1 MKRTLL
7 ILVILAAVAAGVIF
21 AFLEMRKEVAMEMQG
36 EAPLVP
42 ESRIHRSPTGEV
54 VVSLDAETQKRIA
67 LATVPVVATNFSAE
81 LRGYA
86 RVLDPGPLAALMADL
101 ASAEAAS
108 SASSNELKRA
118 RTLFAQ
124 DQNVS
129 GRTLE
134 QAEAAARRDQIALAS
149 LRAKLMVTFGKP
161 LAERTD
167 LSALVLNLGALDAA
181 LVRVELPVGAELK
194 TAPASVRLFSLG
206 DSSHSIQAQ
215 LIGAAP
221 SVEPQT
227 QGEAFLFLARV
238 GTVRLVPG
246 QSLTALIPVSGEA
259 RPGVLVPAGAVLRAE
274 GRLWVY
280 VQSGETNFVRRSL
293 ATDQPVNGAWFV
305 TNGVSASER
314 VVITGA
320 QTLLSEEFK
329 SNIPVL
335 AD

>member
-7 ILVILAAVAAGVIF
+7 ILVILAALAAGLIF
-21 AFLEMRKEVAMEMQG
+21 AFLEMRKEVAMEMQDD
-36 EAPLVP
+36 APVVP
-42 ESRIHRSPTGEV
+42 EWRIHRSPTGEV

-67 LATVPVVATNFSAE
+67 LVTAPVVPTNFSAE

-86 RVLDPGPLAALMADL
+86 RVLDPSPLVALMADI
-101 ASAEAAS
+101 ASAEAAL

-134 QAEAAARRDQIALAS
+134 QADAAARRDQIALAS
-149 LRAKLMVTFGKP
+149 LRTKLMVTFGKS
-161 LAERTD
+161 LAERSD
-167 LSALVLNLGALDAA
+167 LSALAQSLAAFDRA
-181 LVRVELPVGAELK
+181 LVRIELPTGMDLK
-194 TAPASVRLFSLG
+194 APPARARLLSLD
-206 DSSHSIQAQ
+206 DSSSPIEAQ

-221 SVEPQT
+221 FVEPQT
-227 QGEAFLFLARV
+227 QGQAFLFLANA
-238 GTVRLVPG
+238 GAGRLVPG
-246 QSLTALIPVSGEA
+246 QSLTAFIAVSGEA

-280 VQSGETNFVRRSL
+280 VQSGETNFVRRVV
-293 ATDQPVNGAWFV
+293 ATDQPVNGVWFV
-305 TNGVSASER
+305 TNGVSAGER
-314 VVITGA
+314 VVVTGA

-329 SNIPVL
+329 GSIPVL

>member
-1 MKRTLL
+1 MKRILL
-7 ILVILAAVAAGVIF
+7 ILMVLAALAAGLIF
-21 AFLEMRKEVAMEMQG
+21 AFVEMRKEVAMEMQG
-36 EAPLVP
+36 EAPVVP
-42 ESRIHRSPTGEV
+42 ESRLRRNAAGEV

-67 LATVPVVATNFSAE
+67 LATAPVVATNFSAE

-86 RVLDPGPLAALMADL
+86 RVLDPSPLAALMADL
-101 ASAEAAS
+101 ASAEAAL
-108 SASSNELKRA
+108 SASTNELKRA

-134 QAEAAARRDQIALAS
+134 QADVAARHDQIALAT
-149 LRAKLMVTFGKP
+149 LRTKLMVAFGKP

-167 LSALVLNLGALDAA
+167 LPTLVLNLGALDAA

-194 TAPASVRLFSLG
+194 AVATGARLFSLG
-206 DSSHSIQAQ
+206 DLSNSIQAQ
-215 LIGAAP
+215 LIGAVP

-227 QGEAFLFLARV
+227 QGQAFLFLANA
-238 GTVRLVPG
+238 GAGRLVPG
-246 QSLTALIPVSGEA
+246 QSLVALIPVSGEP
-259 RPGVLVPAGAVLRAE
+259 RPGVLVPVGAVLRAE

-280 VQSGETNFVRRSL
+280 VQSGETNFVRRSV
-293 ATDQPVNGAWFV
+293 APDQPVNGAWFV
-305 TNGVSASER
+305 TNGVSGGER
-314 VVITGA
+314 VVVTGA

-329 SNIPVL
+329 GNIPVL